1 MIQPKSQKRSH
12 GVTLSSRRSRPKIV
26 AKAPTQA
33 RLLAIIRSLDWT
45 GHFELGE
52 PDMYWLAG
60 AIATA
65 LSSDDLRLCQM
76 CDTPREVV
84 VMTAIGAICEECLD
98 EAQAV
103 ARGTRELLEEEDD

>member
-12 GVTLSSRRSRPKIV
+12 GVTLFSRKSRPSV

-52 PDMYWLAG
+52 TDMYWIAG
-60 AIATA
+60 EIATA
-65 LSSDDLRLCQM
+65 LSSSDLRMCQM

-84 VMTAIGAICEECLD
+84 VMTAIGAICEECLE

-103 ARGTRELLEEEDD
+103 ARETRELLEEEDD